1 MNIADIDNKHR
12 IYNTI
17 LWQYEKSYRINA
29 WVYNLSK
36 FGYEMCGKLFD
47 EIMDGLVNLYGGG
60 ASMARSLVQSLI
72 GAIGFDWSAVADVE
86 GVIDC
91 IMHTRFFG
99 VANFDEF
106 YKMSVSFGFGYS
118 LSQFTDG
125 GLVLL
130 SMTPSGTTLKT
141 LWEAG
146 ISIPLT
152 ANQKSVVEPRCAFCF
167 MDYEKYYALPDEE
180 PRLGTEMELSY
191 FEVGH
196 NSGSWELLDV
206 INESIWS

>member
-29 WVYNLSK
+29 WVCNLSK
-36 FGYEMCGKLFD
+36 FGYDMCGKLFD

-60 ASMARSLVQSLI
+60 ASMARSFVQSLI

-106 YKMSVSFGFGYS
+106 YKMSVSFGFGYT

-130 SMTPSGTTLKT
+130 STTPPGTTLKT

-167 MDYEKYYALPDEE
+167 TDYEDYNALPNEA

-196 NSGSWELLDV
+196 DSGSWELLDV

>member
-1 MNIADIDNKHR
+1 MNIAEIDNKHR

-36 FGYEMCGKLFD
+36 FGYDMCGKLFD
-47 EIMDGLVNLYGGG
+47 EIMDGFVNLYNGGS
-60 ASMARSLVQSLI
+60 AMARSFIQSLI

-106 YKMSVSFGFGYS
+106 YKMSLSFGFGYT
-118 LSQFTDG
+118 LSQFNDG

-141 LWEAG
+141 LWDSG

-152 ANQKSVVEPRCAFCF
+152 ANQKSEVEQKSLFCF
-167 MDYEKYYALPDEE
+167 TDYIYYDVLPDEN
-180 PRLGTEMELSY
+180 PRLGTELELSY
-191 FEVGH
+191 SQVGQAL
-196 NSGSWELLDV
+196 NGWELIDV
-206 INESIWS
+206 IDGAIWS

>member
-1 MNIADIDNKHR
+1 MNIAEIDNKHR

-17 LWQYEKSYRINA
+17 LWQYEKSYHINS

-36 FGYEMCGKLFD
+36 FSYDMCGKIFD
-47 EIMDGLVNLYGGG
+47 EIMDGFINLYNGGS
-60 ASMARSLVQSLI
+60 SMARSFVQSLV

-106 YKMSVSFGFGYS
+106 YKMSLSFGFGYS
-118 LSQFTDG
+118 LSQLSDG
-125 GLVLL
+125 GLILL

-141 LWEAG
+141 LWDSG

-152 ANQKSVVEPRCAFCF
+152 ANQKGNQESTSIFCF
-167 MDYEKYYALPDEE
+167 TDYIYYDILPDEP
-180 PRLGTEMELSY
+180 PRLGTELELSY
-191 FEVGH
+191 HQVGAE
-196 NSGSWELLDV
+196 SGGWELIDV
-206 INESIWS
+206 IDGSIWS